1 MRTSDTPRLSSA
13 APAQAA
19 PTAVPPSA
27 APALTSPD
35 VAAGPAGA
43 RFAAEGRS
51 IAAGVTA
58 RGPSTIAVPGKKSP
72 LKLDAVSLC
81 ELARNSISGGTFK
94 ATIPMREG
102 QITMAIGK
110 SEPAEMAIDA
120 GTVCTC
126 TARIIPS
133 AKGLQ
138 LTDVEMSFSKPLR
151 MGNPGIIFGGA
162 LVSAL
167 ARVDIYR
174 MRIDGDG
181 QLHVQAKARA
191 AVFSKEMEVGPG
203 VLPIVPLNLERFLQP
218 GKAPGIPKVPTLDPR
233 QLIAAIGGSVEKATF
248 DLMLEGPKQSVAVGS
263 DGAEII
269 AREGRGS
276 LKLKGELKS
285 DGQRTL
291 AGNVS
296 GEVNAG
302 LAIALE
308 LCNDDVAVRS
318 NGMTLMGKDGRLH
331 VNVGDLEIRRAF
343 EGPLAAVIG
352 DHAVAS
358 GAITGDLK
366 HQIAIR
372 FGRDGSLN
380 IALKDI
386 EANLDIKAG
395 TVKSSRFQV
404 GLGQPSTAGFKLA
417 ELSAG
422 ETGYVARGAD
432 GRLHL
437 QIAEGETDLRGHKQ
451 SIKDGRVAIGG
462 TAESVDGKVTAM
474 VNFDIPLESE
484 LPNGK
489 HAKSRA
495 RGQFE
500 TEVG

>member
-1 MRTSDTPRLSSA
+1 MTP
-13 APAQAA
+13 
-19 PTAVPPSA
+19 
-27 APALTSPD
+27 
-35 VAAGPAGA
+35 
-43 RFAAEGRS
+43 
-51 IAAGVTA
+51 GVTA
-58 RGPSTIAVPGKKSP
+58 RSPATLAAPTKRPP

-81 ELARNSISGGTFK
+81 ELARNSISGGSFR
-94 ATIPMREG
+94 ATIPMRAG
-102 QITMAIGK
+102 PITMGIGK
-110 SEPAEMAIDA
+110 AEPAEMTIDA

-138 LTDVEMSFSKPLR
+138 LTDVELRFSTPMR

-167 ARVDIYR
+167 ARVDIDR
-174 MRIDGDG
+174 MRIDGGG
-181 QLHVQAKARA
+181 QMHVHAKARA

-203 VLPIVPLNLERFLQP
+203 SLPIVPLNLEAFLKP
-218 GKAPGIPKVPTLDPR
+218 GKAPGIPKLPTLDPR
-233 QLIAAIGGSVEKATF
+233 QLIAAIGGAVDKATF
-248 DLMLEGPKQSVAVGS
+248 ELFLEGPKQSVAVGT

-276 LKLKGELKS
+276 LKLKGQLAS

-291 AGNVS
+291 NGNVS

-302 LAIALE
+302 LALALE
-308 LCNDDVAVRS
+308 LCGDDVAVRS
-318 NGMTLMGKDGRLH
+318 NGMTLMSKEGRLH
-331 VNVGDLEIRRAF
+331 VDVGDLEIRRAL
-343 EGPLAAVIG
+343 EAPLAAVIG
-352 DHAVAS
+352 DKAVAT
-358 GAITGDLK
+358 GAVTGSLT

-380 IALKDI
+380 IALKDV
-386 EANLDIKAG
+386 EANLAINAG
-395 TVKSSRFQV
+395 TVTSSRFQV

-422 ETGYVARGAD
+422 ETGFVARGAD

-437 QIAEGETDLRGHKQ
+437 EIAEGETTLRGHKQ
-451 SIKDGRVAIGG
+451 SIKDGHVTIGG
-462 TAESVDGKVTAM
+462 TAESADGKITAQ
-474 VNFDIPLESE
+474 VSFDIPLESE

-495 RGQFE
+495 RGELE